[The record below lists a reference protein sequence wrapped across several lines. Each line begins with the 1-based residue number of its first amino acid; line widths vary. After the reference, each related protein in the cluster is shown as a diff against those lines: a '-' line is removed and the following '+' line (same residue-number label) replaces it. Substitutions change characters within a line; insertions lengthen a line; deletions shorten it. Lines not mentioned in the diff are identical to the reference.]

1 MTQPPDTG
9 LARLRLA
16 AGWTFLALIVVLALA
31 SLTDVVRNVDPAM
44 FLTLVGAL
52 LATVGAGSVIRL
64 FGPK

>member
-9 LARLRLA
+9 LARLRLI
-16 AGWTFLALIVVLALA
+16 AGWTFLVLIVVLAVS
-31 SLTDVVRNVDPAM
+31 SLTALTPNVDPAI
-44 FLTLVGAL
+44 FVTLVGAL